1 MQKSIS
7 ITKDRKNFSC
17 VPNALLNDKKIS
29 LSAKGIY
36 AFMDGKPAGW
46 NFTIRSMARQLKEGE
61 TAISNALKDL
71 KDNGWLSYFKNSD
84 GTGVYHIY
92 WEQQAQDAMPP
103 ADPKPENPNV
113 GYPKQGKPQRIS
125 KKDSVVRKIDKELN
139 VELKPDLAETVIKY
153 LNKVTGSSYRAVE
166 SNKRH
171 INARIKEGASAADF
185 KAVIDRKCSEWLDS
199 PSMAQY
205 LRPATLFNAEKF
217 NNYLGQIGTPI
228 ATDTPAKAASNA
240 IDFDSTGWM
249 R

>member
-1 MQKSIS
+1 MQKTIS

-17 VPNALLNDKKIS
+17 VPNTLLNDKKVS

-46 NFTIRSMARQLKEGE
+46 NFTIRSMAKQLKEGE
-61 TAISNALKDL
+61 TAISNALNDL
-71 KDNGWLSYFKNSD
+71 KDNGWISYFKNSD

-92 WEQQAQDAMPP
+92 WEQQSAPA
-103 ADPKPENPNV
+103 ADPKPEKPNV
-113 GYPKQGKPQRIS
+113 GFPMQGKPQRIS
-125 KKDSVVRKIDKELN
+125 KKEPIVNKIDKELI
-139 VELKPDLAETVIKY
+139 VELKPDLADVVIKY
-153 LNKVTGSSYRAVE
+153 LNQVTGRSYRAVD

-171 INARIKEGASAADF
+171 INARIKEGANAADF
-185 KAVIDRKCSEWLDS
+185 KAVIDRKSAEWLNN
-199 PSMAQY
+199 PSMEQY

-217 NNYLGQIGTPI
+217 NNYLGQIGAPMPAAVT
-228 ATDTPAKAASNA
+228 AKAGHAA